1 MVADRGRTDIPTTE
15 GPFSPPRPPRRQLRP
30 PREVRRTL
38 HQLARRTSFGR
49 HTRAWVAPFMP
60 RRLDYTVPTGSHA
73 ISNFWKRGGGKDS
86 TGVNDEEHYLPPVTW
101 YPETEKE
108 LVRKLD
114 WRILP
119 LIWLM
124 GLIALINLANVKI
137 LGAGTPDSIETS
149 IGTQSTQWNWAI
161 SLLNWGKALSGRVW
175 LSRIILSW
183 GIVVICMAF
192 ITNPAGLL
200 TTRFILGLCEAGL
213 SPGVFYNFAFWYKP
227 TERATCNPVYLTSIS
242 LAGGLSG
249 QIADGIER
257 VNGIGGLKAWQWV
270 FIIEGIPAVLLG
282 IVWYLPEFPHSKTSF
297 LPSLSQ
303 CAVRRLPA
311 TASTMH
317 DRTFDLGEALTL
329 FMQPAQWLFMFSF
342 FCLNFGS
349 SGFDNFI
356 PSILLSPLLLAPKL
370 WDGLQNPYNGE
381 PHERIS
387 QFLSIPYMHS
397 DYTRERVWHG
407 LLGPLL
413 TTVCVSLLVTAA
425 KNPPTETSAGFMP
438 NWARYLLIFGVA
450 FQSATHPIL
459 INYRQST
466 LKGAT
471 QVGLGISSIYVFQT
485 IASIASPF
493 LFPNSD
499 APLVTSYVN
508 GLTIAAVVFGLCT
521 LFYGL
526 IPLALRYQN
535 NMAQMRLDRE
545 RILVQDSDEKLKET
559 LVA

>member
-1 MVADRGRTDIPTTE
+1 MRY
-15 GPFSPPRPPRRQLRP
+15 
-30 PREVRRTL
+30 
-38 HQLARRTSFGR
+38 
-49 HTRAWVAPFMP
+49 
-60 RRLDYTVPTGSHA
+60 RLDYTVPTGSYA
-73 ISNFWKRGGGKDS
+73 ISNFWKRGGGRDS
-86 TGVNDEEHYLPPVTW
+86 TGVNEEDQYLPPVTW
-101 YPETEKE
+101 DPETEKQ

-124 GLIALINLANVKI
+124 GLIALIDRSNLANVKI
-137 LGAGTPDSIETS
+137 LGAGTPDSIEAS
-149 IGTQSTQWNWAI
+149 IGTQGTQWNWAI
-161 SLLNWGKALSGRVW
+161 SLLNWGFLVAEIPSNIMMKALSGRVW

-213 SPGVFYNFAFWYKP
+213 SPGVFYYFAFWYKP
-227 TERATCNPVYLTSIS
+227 TERATRNAVYLTSIS
-242 LAGGLSG
+242 FAGGLSG
-249 QIADGIER
+249 LLAVGIER
-257 VNGIGGLKAWQWV
+257 MNGIGGLKAWQWV
-270 FIIEGIPAVLLG
+270 FILEGIPAVLLG
-282 IVWYLPEFPHSKTSF
+282 IVTFWYLPEFPHSKTSF
-297 LPSLSQ
+297 LTPEEQ
-303 CAVRRLPA
+303 DIAVRRLPA
-311 TASTMH
+311 TAPTMH
-317 DRTFDLGEALTL
+317 DKTFDLGEALTL
-329 FMQPAQWLFMFSF
+329 FMQPAQWLFMLSF

-349 SGFDNFI
+349 SGFGNFL
-356 PSILLSPLLLAPKL
+356 PSILL
-370 WDGLQNPYNGE
+370 
-381 PHERIS
+381 
-387 QFLSIPYMHS
+387 
-397 DYTRERVWHG
+397 
-407 LLGPLL
+407 
-413 TTVCVSLLVTAA
+413 
-425 KNPPTETSAGFMP
+425 AGFIP

-471 QVGLGISSIYVFQT
+471 QVGLAISSIYVFQA

-499 APLVTSYVN
+499 APLYVT
-508 GLTIAAVVFGLCT
+508 GLTITAVVFGLGT

-535 NMAQMRLDRE
+535 NMAQKRLDRE